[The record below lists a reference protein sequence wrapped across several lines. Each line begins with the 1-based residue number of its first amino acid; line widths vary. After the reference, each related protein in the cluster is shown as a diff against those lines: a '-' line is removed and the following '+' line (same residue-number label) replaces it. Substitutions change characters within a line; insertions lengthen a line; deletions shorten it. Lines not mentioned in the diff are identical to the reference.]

1 MESLVTYLVAA
12 MVAWVPPYAHAW
24 TEPEADVRARYESIA
39 HDLASVVLDESE
51 SPLFTGR
58 DARTQTALL
67 MLSVASF
74 ESSFRKSVDDGI
86 GRGDG
91 GRSYC
96 LMQIRVGA
104 GLTREGWTGPQ
115 LIEDRRR
122 CFRAALHILHSS
134 FGACHALPLEDRL
147 SAYATGHCITEAR
160 ISRSRVGRAKA
171 WWTSHAAPPPPS
183 PTQS

>member
-1 MESLVTYLVAA
+1 MENLVSYLVAA
-12 MVAWVPPYAHAW
+12 MVAWVPPLAHAPV
-24 TEPEADVRARYESIA
+24 ESAANVRARYESIA
-39 HDLASVVLDESE
+39 HDLASVVLDEGE
-51 SPLFTGR
+51 LPLFSGR
-58 DARTQTALL
+58 DGRTETALL

-96 LMQIRVGA
+96 LMQIHVGD
-104 GLTREGWTGPQ
+104 GITREGWTGRQ

-147 SAYATGHCITEAR
+147 SAYGTGHCVSDANV
-160 ISRSRVGRAKA
+160 SRSRVGRAKA
-171 WWTSHAAPPPPS
+171 WWTTHAAPPPAPIES
-183 PTQS
+183 